1 MAGVA
6 LEGNET
12 YRIAAGSP
20 SIRTEKFHTGY
31 FSLSLLRPLDRAD
44 ASKNALLMNVLRRGS
59 RSLPD
64 MEKLQEALNDAY
76 GAGVEPM
83 IRQFGEAL
91 AIGFCAWFPDD
102 RCLPEDAGNLERVLE
117 ILGELLLDPAT
128 RGGLLQADYVNSE
141 RRNLKDRIDAM
152 VNDKQSYASFRARQ
166 TLFAGERYAE
176 YPLGTAEAAEKI
188 TNVALTKHY
197 KKVLATSP
205 IELFYCGSAEPER
218 VEAAAL
224 NALRT
229 LPGGGER
236 LWPATVP
243 ASAAVE
249 MQRFTEHMDVNQ
261 GKLVMLYP
269 LDLEPAVEDYSA
281 MVVFNAMFG
290 GSPASRLFREV
301 REKRSLCYSASSG
314 IDRYKGVLSVHAGIA
329 FDKAE
334 EVEEAVNE
342 ELRRLAEGQFTPE
355 ELETAR
361 YYVASAYRRVGDSGA
376 DLDGFLLGR
385 DMLGLDCSLEQFAL
399 SLEEVTAEQVVR
411 IAESARLRLVYFL
424 RKEEEE

>member
-1 MAGVA
+1 MLPLKEMKRIELLPGVS
-6 LEGNET
+6 L
-12 YRIAAGSP
+12 RC
-20 SIRTEKFHTGY
+20 IRTEKFHTAY
-31 FSLSLLRPLDRAD
+31 VSLSLLRPLDGAD

-76 GAGVEPM
+76 GAGIEPV

-91 AIGFCAWFPDD
+91 AIGFHAFFPDD
-102 RCLPEDAGNLERVLE
+102 RCLPEDAGNLERLLE
-117 ILGELLLDPAT
+117 LMGELLLDPAT
-128 RGGLLQADYVNSE
+128 RGGLLQADYVLSE
-141 RRNLKDRIDAM
+141 RSNLRDRIDAM
-152 VNDKQSYASFRARQ
+152 INDKQSYASFRARQ
-166 TLFAGERYAE
+166 ALFAGSPYAE
-176 YPLGTAEAAEKI
+176 YPLGTAESAEKI

-197 KKVLATSP
+197 KKVLANSP

-224 NALRT
+224 RALRT

-236 LWPATVP
+236 HVPLTVP

-249 MQRFTEHMDVNQ
+249 LRRVTEHMDVNQ
-261 GKLVMLYP
+261 GKLVLLYP
-269 LDLEPAVEDYSA
+269 LDLEPEMQDYSA

-290 GSPASRLFREV
+290 GSPASSLFREV
-301 REKRSLCYSASSG
+301 REARSLCYSISSG

-329 FDKAE
+329 FDRAE
-334 EVEEAVNE
+334 EVETAVEEA
-342 ELRRLAEGQFTPE
+342 LRALADGEFSDE
-355 ELETAR
+355 ALETAR
-361 YYVASAYRRVGDSGA
+361 SYVASAYRRIGDSGA

-399 SLEEVTAEQVVR
+399 SLEEVTAEQVMR

-424 RKEEEE
+424 RKEEAE